1 MDKKALQLK
10 ISTKIE
16 SLREEI
22 KELRI
27 IAKPI
32 APENSIGRI
41 SRMDAINNKSINDRM
56 LRKAEEKLKKLEIAL
71 SKINEEDFGKV
82 SKEEIGKQRE
92 IAVRSMDLNGDEKV
106 SAEELMQQHAKRA
119 EFSVKR
125 MIKKLDSN
133 GDGSLSFVELK
144 KSQRVGNLSRMFDR
158 LDKDDDGYISKDEV
172 VRVKKNMINLLTR

>member
-71 SKINEEDFGKV
+71 SKINEEDFGKC
-82 SKEEIGKQRE
+82 IQCKQQINEQR
-92 IAVRSMDLNGDEKV
+92 IA
-106 SAEELMQQHAKRA
+106 LMP
-119 EFSVKR
+119 EV
-125 MIKKLDSN
+125 
-133 GDGSLSFVELK
+133 LK
-144 KSQRVGNLSRMFDR
+144 CIRCA
-158 LDKDDDGYISKDEV
+158 
-172 VRVKKNMINLLTR
+172 